1 MEEHV
6 LDYAQWSELFPEL
19 TATQTQVESAWL
31 VATVFVGD
39 VDNCIVSGD
48 KLQALLNYATAHV
61 VAIMYGS
68 GAYGEGASD
77 STGGG
82 IVQSAHEGSVS
93 VTYAKPPSGNQW
105 EYYWNQTPYGTM
117 FLAML
122 KALTAGGMYVG
133 GKPETLAFR
142 DVGGTW

>member
-1 MEEHV
+1 MSQHV
-6 LDYAQWSELFPEL
+6 LDYTQWSELFPGL
-19 TATQTQVESAWL
+19 TATEIQVESAWL

-39 VDNCIVSGD
+39 VDNCLVSGD

-61 VAIMYGS
+61 VYLMYGDGNS
-68 GAYGEGASD
+68 SDGSAS
-77 STGGG
+77 SGG
-82 IVQSAHEGSVS
+82 IVASATQGSVS
-93 VTYAKPPSGNQW
+93 VTYATPKSETEW
-105 EYYWNQTPYGTM
+105 TYYWNQSKYGIQ

-122 KALTAGGMYVG
+122 KALTAGGLYVG